1 VIPAP
6 FRYLRA
12 ESAAHAV
19 GLLGEH
25 GDDAKLLAG
34 GQSLLPVLK
43 LRLADPGVLI
53 DISRLPE
60 LSYVRVDGDEVAIG
74 AATRH
79 RDVVESADLQREVP
93 LLPHVAGYV
102 GDRQIRHRGTLGGSL
117 VHADPAADLPCAVL
131 ALGATFVVEG
141 PSGQRSIGADEFFQ
155 GYFQTAVGPD
165 EILVEVR
172 VPRTGGTGWG
182 YQKFVRRANDW
193 AIVAVAAV
201 DGRVALANMG
211 ERPLRATATEQAL
224 AGGASPAEAAA
235 SAAEGTSP
243 IADMHADPEY
253 RRHLAT
259 VLTERALTAA
269 AGRP

>member
-1 VIPAP
+1 
-6 FRYLRA
+6 
-12 ESAAHAV
+12 
-19 GLLGEH
+19 
-25 GDDAKLLAG
+25 
-34 GQSLLPVLK
+34 VLK
-43 LRLADPGVLI
+43 LRLAQPEVLV
-53 DISRLPE
+53 DISRVAE
-60 LSYVRVDGDEVAIG
+60 LSYIRVDGDEVAIG

-79 RDVVESADLQREVP
+79 RDVVESADLRREVP
-93 LLPHVAGYV
+93 LLPHVAGLV

-131 ALGATFVVEG
+131 ALGATLVVEG
-141 PSGQRSIGADEFFQ
+141 ASGRRAVTAADFFR
-155 GYFQTAVGPD
+155 GYFQTAVGED

-172 VPRTGGTGWG
+172 VPRVPGAGWA

-211 ERPLRATATEQAL
+211 ETPLRATATEQAL

-235 SAAEGTSP
+235 SAAQGTSP
-243 IADMHADPEY
+243 IEDMHADRTY
-253 RRHLAT
+253 RSHLAM

-269 AGRP
+269 AG